1 MQGNLMSLWSA
12 QILQPLLPF
21 PRIPSTL
28 VEYPRLGDWETVYH
42 FLRDSSSFFSLLWVP
57 QHPLAI
63 LSITRLH
70 ILFLPLSY
78 LKYFFALLCI
88 PFPCFHIFLPLK
100 KWKVQVLVAQSC
112 PALCDPMNCRP
123 PGSSVHG
130 ILQVRILTWA
140 AIPFSRG
147 SFPAQGLKLALLPCR
162 QILYHLSHQ
171 RVNSLVQTI
180 VYLFCHLRNYQ
191 SKFFPPNRWMSEC
204 MCSPSVKE
212 GVGLQFPFGV

>member
-1 MQGNLMSLWSA
+1 MICSNPPAS
-12 QILQPLLPF
+12 IPTNPF
-21 PRIPSTL
+21 NSTL

-78 LKYFFALLCI
+78 LKYLFALYSLSLFSYFS
-88 PFPCFHIFLPLK
+88 PPE
-100 KWKVQVLVAQSC
+100 KVKSASVSYSVLSNSLW
-112 PALCDPMNCRP
+112 PHELWP
-123 PGSSVHG
+123 
-130 ILQVRILTWA
+130 
-140 AIPFSRG
+140 
-147 SFPAQGLKLALLPCR
+147 
-162 QILYHLSHQ
+162 HLSHQ
-171 RVNSLVQTI
+171 RVNSLAQTI
-180 VYLFCHLRNYQ
+180 VYLFCNLRNYQ

-212 GVGLQFPFGV
+212 AVGLQFPFGV